1 MKIIF
6 ELSKLFLLVDHFL
19 LLSLHSERINA
30 GLYVLGLVFLE
41 PIVLCLD
48 LLLALRTPT
57 RDPVVGDGVE
67 NETRAL
73 LSCRQALFVAEFL
86 PLGLVLLLR
95 SWLLS
100 RCYDLWLGEL
110 HTP

>member
-1 MKIIF
+1 MKIIL

-19 LLSLHSERINA
+19 LLSLHGERINA
-30 GLYVLGLVFLE
+30 GLYMLGLVFLE

-48 LLLALRTPT
+48 LLLAFRTPT

-86 PLGLVLLLR
+86 PLSFVLLLR
-95 SWLLS
+95 SWFLS
-100 RCYDLWLGEL
+100 RRHNLWLGEL